1 MNFHPMTYQLFGNR
15 FVTQEMKA
23 VFDEPNDLQK
33 ILDIEVALAEKI
45 LARASGPIY
54 DHPGPLRREFHL
66 TKRGYSFN
74 CRGIWRWEDLN
85 GSRDSAGSGSST

>member
-1 MNFHPMTYQLFGNR
+1 MNFHPMTYQLFGNK

-33 ILDIEVALAEKI
+33 ILDIEVVLAEKI
-45 LARASGPIY
+45 LARASGPIN
-54 DHPGPLRREFHL
+54 DHPGPLRPGFHL

-74 CRGIWRWEDLN
+74 CRGIWRW
-85 GSRDSAGSGSST
+85 